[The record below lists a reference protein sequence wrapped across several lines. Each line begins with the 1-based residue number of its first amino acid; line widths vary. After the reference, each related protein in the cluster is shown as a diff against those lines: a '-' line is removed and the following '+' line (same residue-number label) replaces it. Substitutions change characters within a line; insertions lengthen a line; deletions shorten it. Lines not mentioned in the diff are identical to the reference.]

1 MAESPQNLYNK
12 NMKYI
17 IGLVVVAVVVGFVAM
32 QALLGPSASNPG
44 LTADGISDEVGL
56 TNNGV
61 ETVSESSE
69 TFSGTDTLT
78 TLIALGV
85 PVECTVTQADST
97 GDTSAEGTL
106 FISGEKVRG
115 DFLQVTPGIDE
126 PVLASMILTE
136 EMLYAWSEIDS
147 QQYGF
152 KVDISDATET
162 EQTNNQMPIS
172 TDELVQYECA
182 RWQSIDNSIFVPP
195 GTVLFQDMNAL
206 FEGGME
212 YGTVYE
218 EGEF

>member
-1 MAESPQNLYNK
+1 
-12 NMKYI
+12 MKYI

-32 QALLGPSASNPG
+32 QALLGP
-44 LTADGISDEVGL
+44 TAPESEEIQGQSDVAAQAEDPVL
-56 TNNGV
+56 NQ
-61 ETVSESSE
+61 E

-78 TLIALGV
+78 TLVALGV
-85 PVECTVTQADST
+85 PVECTVRQADDL
-97 GDTSAEGTL
+97 GDTVADGTL

-115 DFLQVTPGIDE
+115 DFLQITPGIDE

-147 QQYGF
+147 KQYGF
-152 KVDISDATET
+152 KVDLSDATET
-162 EQTNNQMPIS
+162 EQANNQMPIS
-172 TDELVQYECA
+172 TDELVQYECT
-182 RWQSIDNSIFVPP
+182 RWKSIDNSIFVPP
-195 GTVLFQDMNAL
+195 STVLFQDMNAL

>member
-1 MAESPQNLYNK
+1 
-12 NMKYI
+12 MKYI

-32 QALLGPSASNPG
+32 QALLGPAAPESEEIQGQSDVAAQVEAPVSNP
-44 LTADGISDEVGL
+44 
-56 TNNGV
+56 
-61 ETVSESSE
+61 E